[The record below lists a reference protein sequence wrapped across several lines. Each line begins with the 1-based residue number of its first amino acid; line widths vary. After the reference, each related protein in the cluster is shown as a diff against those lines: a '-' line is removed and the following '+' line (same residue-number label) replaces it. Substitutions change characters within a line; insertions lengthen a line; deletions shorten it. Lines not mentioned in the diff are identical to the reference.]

1 MINFHIIQLIISFY
15 VYLEHG
21 VEGADAHVADGEEA
35 DDLYPPVVL
44 VVSRGL
50 DEDGEQ

>member
-1 MINFHIIQLIISFY
+1 MINFHLIQFIISFS